1 MPEFSKYL
9 IVFYIWQGF
18 EYVSGIKYAWVLNM
32 VWYSYNNI
40 IIPTAAVIQYL
51 NSSMLDFYIQVLHN

>member
-9 IVFYIWQGF
+9 IVFYIWQVF
-18 EYVSGIKYAWVLNM
+18 ECASGIKYAWVLNM
-32 VWYSYNNI
+32 MWYSYNNI
-40 IIPTAAVIQYL
+40 IIPTAAIIQYL